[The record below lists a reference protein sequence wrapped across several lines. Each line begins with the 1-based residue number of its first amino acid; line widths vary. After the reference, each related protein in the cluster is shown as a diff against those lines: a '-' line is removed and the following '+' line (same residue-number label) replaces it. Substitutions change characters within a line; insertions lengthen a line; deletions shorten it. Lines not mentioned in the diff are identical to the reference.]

1 MKFCEEGSNEVFV
14 ADEWDRSP
22 AEVTPRLNYQ
32 SVFFSIICFV
42 DLFCSMGSW
51 AFAASVETCG
61 RIIVRTPFVRSL
73 SYVVC
78 HSV

>member
-1 MKFCEEGSNEVFV
+1 MKFCGEESNEVFV

-42 DLFCSMGSW
+42 DLFCAMGSC
-51 AFAASVETCG
+51 AFAVSVETCG
-61 RIIVRTPFVRSL
+61 RIIVRTPFVRPL
-73 SYVVC
+73 PHVVC